1 MSKGRANLAREMKL
15 LDSRLQRIIQSAI
28 SSNYGTALEIAQD
41 GADRARKGVDYMGSY
56 KEYVDKSGKT
66 RSSSK
71 PGDMP
76 SSPSGNPL
84 HGSFVAGPISKRNA
98 NPAEAFFG
106 NTAPYAIELE
116 YGTKS
121 MSPRPFM
128 RPVREEL
135 VKGPMSAADRVAT
148 NFGLAMIKKSRTM
161 KRQNVILEVP

>member
-28 SSNYGTALEIAQD
+28 ASNYGTAIEIAED
-41 GADRARKGVDYMGSY
+41 GANRARKGVDYMGSY

-76 SSPSGNPL
+76 SSPSGKNL
-84 HGSFVAGPISKRNA
+84 HGSFVSGPISKRNA
-98 NPAEAFFG
+98 NPAMAFFG

-121 MSPRPFM
+121 ISPRPFM

-135 VKGPMSAADRVAT
+135 VKGPMSAAEKVAM